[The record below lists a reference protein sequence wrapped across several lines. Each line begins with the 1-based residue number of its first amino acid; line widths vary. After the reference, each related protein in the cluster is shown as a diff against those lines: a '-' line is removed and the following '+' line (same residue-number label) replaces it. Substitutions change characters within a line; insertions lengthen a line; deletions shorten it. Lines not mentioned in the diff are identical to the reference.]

1 MREKLWRGMPMSV
14 WTGVQKQN
22 KAVFQPRGKTAMDP
36 GKASVNACVLLE
48 MLKSYVF
55 IRCVTGMVDEINT
68 QEYGCRLM

>member
-1 MREKLWRGMPMSV
+1 
-14 WTGVQKQN
+14 
-22 KAVFQPRGKTAMDP
+22 MDP

-68 QEYGCRLM
+68 QEYGCRLA

>member
-1 MREKLWRGMPMSV
+1 
-14 WTGVQKQN
+14 
-22 KAVFQPRGKTAMDP
+22 MDP